1 MNQVRSLI
9 TLINEAMDDF
19 IFVYKSDDEIE
30 VIKLQDDGD
39 EIEVEN
45 FSSEEKLL
53 FTYNSEDKIEM
64 FGNEVEQF
72 VCEEMKFE
80 CDSDYEVQNY
90 GPEVITTTSKLSKR
104 SEAQRQTDRQYQK
117 LKRDRIR
124 EESLE
129 AKNEARKK
137 AREAKTLEKKLLKN
151 KTKAISSEA

>member
-1 MNQVRSLI
+1 
-9 TLINEAMDDF
+9 MDDF

-72 VCEEMKFE
+72 VCEEMAE
-80 CDSDYEVQNY
+80 
-90 GPEVITTTSKLSKR
+90 I
-104 SEAQRQTDRQYQK
+104 
-117 LKRDRIR
+117 
-124 EESLE
+124 
-129 AKNEARKK
+129 
-137 AREAKTLEKKLLKN
+137 
-151 KTKAISSEA
+151 